1 MTRPRPTSRE
11 NKNMGVELKHANL
24 EAIGQAQPTY
34 TPQLAYS
41 FDAHVYMIEWP
52 QKIASDVCE

>member
-1 MTRPRPTSRE
+1 
-11 NKNMGVELKHANL
+11 MGVELKHANL

-41 FDAHVYMIEWP
+41 FDAHVYDRAGAHAAK
-52 QKIASDVCE
+52 KIASD

>member
-41 FDAHVYMIEWP
+41 FDAHVYMIER
-52 QKIASDVCE
+52 QKIASDVHE